1 MFVFDSDKLKYLIQE
16 LREKFVLQTDFNDLE
31 KIETSAT
38 EPNNNEISIWINT
51 SEDTLIDKLARI
63 NDNIMSSDVTWSS
76 LKISNEYATK
86 EDVQNAIDNLELDN
100 QEIDLSE
107 YAKKTDVP
115 TNISELNNDEEF
127 ITIESVPT
135 NISELNN
142 DRGFITITSIPTKVS
157 QLLNDSEFT
166 TIDNVPISVSELI
179 NDKGF
184 ITIADVPTKTSQ
196 LTNDSNFLTQHQ
208 DLSNYATIDDLPS
221 RTSQLTNDSGY
232 ITRQYVDNAL
242 DNLEIPNSDGNNSVN
257 TNVDLSAYATKEY
270 VDNAIDEIDV
280 TEQLGDYA
288 LKTDIPTV
296 PTKISQLTNDSN
308 FITSIPSEYITDSE
322 LNAKSYATENYVTN
336 AINNAQLGGGDSSSV
351 DLSVYALKTELHNHT
366 NKTVIDAITNDN
378 LTKWNKSLPF
388 EDSYVADANAW
399 LTNGYTKTST
409 STTNLPSLCTG
420 SDRWGVL
427 FFIAENATNGTGT
440 QVYYP
445 IDGTYVGRV
454 FVRSI
459 KNRNPNGNW
468 TVLSTFDGDY
478 NNLTNKPTIPTV
490 TNDLTNTLKSNY
502 DSAYTHSTS
511 AHAPSNAQKNSDIT
525 KAEIE
530 AKLTGSITTH
540 THNYLTSV
548 PSEYITETEL
558 NAKNYATTSQIP
570 TSLPAN
576 GGNAD
581 TVGGFTIWTGTQA
594 QYDAITT
601 KSSTTLYFIKEG

>member
-86 EDVQNAIDNLELDN
+86 EDVQTAIDNLELDN

-127 ITIESVPT
+127 ITIENVPT

-166 TIDNVPISVSELI
+166 TIDNVPVSVSELI
-179 NDKGF
+179 NDRGF
-184 ITIADVPTKTSQ
+184 ITMADVPTKTSQ

-232 ITRQYVDNAL
+232 VTRQYVDNAL
-242 DNLEIPNSDGNNSVN
+242 DNLEIPNSDGNNSGN

-288 LKTDIPTV
+288 LKSDIPTV
-296 PTKISQLTNDSN
+296 PTKTSQLTNDSN
-308 FITSIPSEYITDSE
+308 FLTSIPNEYVTDSE

-336 AINNAQLGGGDSSSV
+336 AINNAQLGGGDNNV

-366 NKTVIDAITNDN
+366 NKTVIDTITNDSV
-378 LTKWNKSLPF
+378 TKWNKSLPF
-388 EDSYVADANAW
+388 EDNYTTDANAW

-454 FVRSI
+454 FVRSM

-468 TVLSTFDGDY
+468 TVLSTFSGDY
-478 NNLTNKPTIPTV
+478 NDLINKPTGV
-490 TNDLTNTLKSNY
+490 
-502 DSAYTHSTS
+502 
-511 AHAPSNAQKNSDIT
+511 
-525 KAEIE
+525 
-530 AKLTGSITTH
+530 
-540 THNYLTSV
+540 
-548 PSEYITETEL
+548 
-558 NAKNYATTSQIP
+558 
-570 TSLPAN
+570 
-576 GGNAD
+576 GNAN
-581 TVGGFTIWTGTQA
+581 TVGGYALWVGTQSE
-594 QYDAITT
+594 YEAIAT
-601 KSSTTLYFIKEG
+601 KDENTIYMIKE